1 MAVQEISVYITL
13 DPYGQTE
20 IQVDQP
26 WAGVHSGS
34 PVMWDF
40 HSVVPGANWAEIEF
54 QPGSNFFKGR
64 GGAHSNTRYTQLN
77 GGHGEILGTA
87 PELRGPNAQP
97 TSANAKYWIRVFSD
111 APDHYPPAAKTQ
123 MKELDPNIIV
133 CDP

>member
-13 DPYGQTE
+13 DQYGQTE

-34 PVMWDF
+34 PILWDF
-40 HSVVPGANWAEIEF
+40 HCVDTRANWAEIEF

-64 GGAHSNTRYTQLN
+64 GNAHATRRYTQLN

-87 PELRGPNAQP
+87 PELLPANGQP
-97 TSANAKYWIRVFSD
+97 KSANAKYWVRVFSD
-111 APDHYPPAAKTQ
+111 LPTNYPPAQATQ
-123 MKELDPNIIV
+123 LKELDPNIIV

>member
-13 DPYGQTE
+13 DQYGQTE
-20 IQVDQP
+20 ITVDQP

-40 HSVVPGANWAEIEF
+40 HCVDPRVQWAQIEF
-54 QPGSNFFKGR
+54 QAGSNFFKGR
-64 GGAHSNTRYTQLN
+64 GNSHGTTRYTQLN

-87 PELRGPNAQP
+87 PELPPQNGQP
-97 TSANAKYWIRVFSD
+97 KSANAKYWVRVFSD
-111 APDHYPPAAKTQ
+111 NTNNYPPAAATELQ
-123 MKELDPNIIV
+123 HLDPNIIV